1 MSRSGSNFGPFFLV
15 AIAVAGFVVWR
26 EVFGFDPIPWLRGM
40 QLGLPLAGIL
50 IGALIVVVWAGRFF
64 STK

>member
-1 MSRSGSNFGPFFLV
+1 MSRNGSNFGPFLLV

-26 EVFGFDPIPWLRGM
+26 EVFGFNPMPWLRGM

-50 IGALIVVVWAGRFF
+50 IGAVLVVLWAGRFL